1 MHPWAYR
8 RPQSEIIPGEPLSP
22 IRARVARGGQPA
34 RHPAPLRLFV
44 RPLLFSRRTFEY
56 SNFTPPY
63 LESRTISRLSP
74 TFHPH
79 SPSPFPIF
87 LRDRIRG
94 DLEALF
100 DELAY
105 TSAVAPVTVEAGAC
119 KRQPEEGFS
128 LLVSAY
134 RFSPDAPL
142 EFYRTRVP
150 CIKLMYGHRVR
161 ARK

>member
-8 RPQSEIIPGEPLSP
+8 RPQSEIIPGQPLSP
-22 IRARVARGGQPA
+22 IRARVAKGGQPA
-34 RHPAPLRLFV
+34 RHPAPF
-44 RPLLFSRRTFEY
+44 RPPVTFLPSCFRIFEFYPAEPRESSHSRH
-56 SNFTPPY
+56 
-63 LESRTISRLSP
+63 SR

-94 DLEALF
+94 NLETLF

-105 TSAVAPVTVEAGAC
+105 TTAVAPVTVEAGAC
-119 KRQPEEGFS
+119 KRQPEESFS

-150 CIKLMYGHRVR
+150 CIKLMCGHRVK